1 MLVYKKIL
9 KVVLYPVASCV
20 LVLDCREE
28 KKKEK
33 TIKLALAM
41 ALGRRSSGAFA
52 GLDPHS
58 ACFVAAGRGRPEGT
72 SGRPC
77 EASEAGQK

>member
-1 MLVYKKIL
+1 MC
-9 KVVLYPVASCV
+9 ASAR
-20 LVLDCREE
+20 LQRG

-77 EASEAGQK
+77 EASEAGPEVMWALAL